1 MSAAAEKKTERV
13 VSRVTL
19 ENRRTLEQ
27 AAAWSGASLNQF
39 IVQAALH
46 EAERVIEKEQIIQL
60 SLRDTADFMAA
71 LDNPPAP
78 NERLLGALKVY
89 QQDVISE

>member
-39 IVQAALH
+39 IVQAALL

-71 LDNPPAP
+71 LDNPPEP
-78 NERLLGALKVY
+78 NERLLSALKVY
-89 QQDVISE
+89 RQDVISE

>member
-1 MSAAAEKKTERV
+1 MLAAEKKTERV

-60 SLRDTADFMAA
+60 SLRDTADFMSA
-71 LDNPPAP
+71 LDNPPEP
-78 NERLLGALKVY
+78 NERLLAALKVY
-89 QQDVISE
+89 KQDVISE